1 MINVNN
7 IKKIYLIFFFILSI
21 NANAVENSIV
31 FKVNNEIITSLDI
44 DNEIKYLK
52 ILNPTIKNLDKKT
65 ILKIGKN
72 SIIREKIKKIEIEN
86 NSRNLDIN
94 KDYLNKLLE
103 NIYLNIN
110 LKSIEEFEK
119 YLLINNL
126 NIQFINEK
134 ISIEALWNN
143 LIFSKFSSKL
153 KINKEDLKKEI
164 MINKNKVAKSYDLL
178 EIVFDISTLNELD
191 NKYQIIKKDIEAK
204 GFSNAASIHSIS
216 DTSKIG
222 GKLGWI
228 DESAINKKIKK
239 EIALLND
246 GDYSKPIII
255 PGGALIIKLN
265 KTKETKIKLNLN
277 KELEKIIK
285 IERNRQLNQ
294 LSKLYYNKIKKN
306 IIIDEL

>member
-1 MINVNN
+1 MINN
-7 IKKIYLIFFFILSI
+7 IIKIYLIFFFILSI
-21 NANAVENSIV
+21 NANAIENKIV
-31 FKVNNEIITSLDI
+31 FKVNNEIITSFDI
-44 DNEIKYLK
+44 DNEIKYLE
-52 ILNPTIKNLDKKT
+52 ILNPTIKDLDKRT
-65 ILKIGKN
+65 ILEIGKN
-72 SIIREKIKKIEIEN
+72 SIIREKIKKIEIKN
-86 NSRNLDIN
+86 YNRNLDIN

-103 NIYLNIN
+103 SIYLNIN

-134 ISIEALWNN
+134 ISIEALWND

-164 MINKNKVAKSYDLL
+164 MISKNKVAKSYDLL
-178 EIVFDISTLNELD
+178 EILFDISTINELD
-191 NKYQIIKKDIEAK
+191 KKYQIIKKDIEEK

-228 DESAINKKIKK
+228 DENAINKKIKK

-255 PGGALIIKLN
+255 PGGALILKLN
-265 KTKETKIKLNLN
+265 KTKEKKIQLNLN
-277 KELEKIIK
+277 KELENIIK

-294 LSKLYYNKIKKN
+294 FSKLYYNKVKKN
-306 IIIDEL
+306 IAIDEL

>member
-1 MINVNN
+1 MINDISKFYFV
-7 IKKIYLIFFFILSI
+7 FFLLLSI
-21 NANAVENSIV
+21 NTNAVENKIV

-52 ILNPTIKNLDKKT
+52 ILNPTIEDLDKKT
-65 ILKIGKN
+65 ILEIGKN
-72 SIIREKIKKIEIEN
+72 SIIREKIKNIEIRKHTKN
-86 NSRNLDIN
+86 FNIN
-94 KDYLNKLLE
+94 KEYLNKLLE
-103 NIYLNIN
+103 SIYLKIN

-134 ISIEALWNN
+134 ISIEALWNE
-143 LIFSKFSSKL
+143 LIYSKFSSKL
-153 KINKEDLKKEI
+153 KINQEDLKKEI
-164 MINKNKVAKSYDLL
+164 MIGKNKVTKSYELL
-178 EIVFDISTLNELD
+178 EIIFDISTTNDLN
-191 NKYQIIKKDIEAK
+191 NKYQIIKKDIETK

-228 DESAINKKIKK
+228 DENAINKKIKK

-246 GDYSKPIII
+246 GDYSKPIIT
-255 PGGALIIKLN
+255 PGGVLILKLN
-265 KTKETKIKLNLN
+265 KTKEKKIQINLE

-294 LSKLYYNKIKKN
+294 LSKLYYNKIKKD